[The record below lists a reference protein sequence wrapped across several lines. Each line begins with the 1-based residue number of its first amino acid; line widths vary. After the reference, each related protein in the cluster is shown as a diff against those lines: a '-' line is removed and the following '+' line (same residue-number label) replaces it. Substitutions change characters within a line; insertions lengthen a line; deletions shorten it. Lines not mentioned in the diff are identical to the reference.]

1 MCAAIPTR
9 GCQCP
14 WITVLTWPGL
24 SNQNAAA
31 QGSRGWRVEEVTGHS
46 RGRLAVKENS
56 HLARAWSCF
65 LISNASQAGPC
76 QHQHLSVQADQ
87 VLSYRGTSK
96 VTPAET
102 RVLRWLYLTC
112 PHLGCVYDGRAVSL
126 QMSMS
131 VQPQEP
137 TVLYAHCWPQL
148 YWSSFSTRTVSSM
161 CPCHAQTMRVVKTTR
176 LYGNLQTEAAGTGR
190 KGRAPHT
197 GLFQVSG
204 CVL

>member
-14 WITVLTWPGL
+14 CITVLTWPGL

-31 QGSRGWRVEEVTGHS
+31 QGSRGRRVEEVTGHS
-46 RGRLAVKENS
+46 RCRLAVKENS
-56 HLARAWSCF
+56 HLARAWSCL

-76 QHQHLSVQADQ
+76 QQHQHLSVQADR
-87 VLSYRGTSK
+87 VLSYRGNSK
-96 VTPAET
+96 VTLAET
-102 RVLRWLYLTC
+102 RVLLWLHLTC

-137 TVLYAHCWPQL
+137 TVSVGLN
-148 YWSSFSTRTVSSM
+148 STAVPSAPGL
-161 CPCHAQTMRVVKTTR
+161 CLPELCVPANAQTMRVVKTTR
-176 LYGNLQTEAAGTGR
+176 LHGNLQTEAAGTGR
-190 KGRAPHT
+190 KDRAPHT
-197 GLFQVSG
+197 GLFQESG